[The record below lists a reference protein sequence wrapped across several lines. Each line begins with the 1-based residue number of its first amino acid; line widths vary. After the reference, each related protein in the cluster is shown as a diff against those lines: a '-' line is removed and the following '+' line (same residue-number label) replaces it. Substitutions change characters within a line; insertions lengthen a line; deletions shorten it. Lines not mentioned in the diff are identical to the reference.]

1 MSADPELVTRLK
13 ALRASAGMT
22 QHELAEAVGLTRTS
36 IANIEAGRQGLTV
49 ESLAAVAKGL
59 GVTVASLLGEGA
71 AEGVSTALL
80 ATLAGQQRRV
90 TEVLD
95 DMAALLVDLAQA
107 SAETEKHVASLLSSI
122 RARP

>member
-59 GVTVASLLGEGA
+59 GVTVASLLGVGA